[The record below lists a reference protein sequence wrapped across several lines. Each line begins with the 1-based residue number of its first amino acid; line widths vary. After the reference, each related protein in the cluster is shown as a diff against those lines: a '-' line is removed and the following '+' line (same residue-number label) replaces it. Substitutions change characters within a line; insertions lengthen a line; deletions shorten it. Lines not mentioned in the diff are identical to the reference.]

1 MTLTSNSSKLELLL
15 RIFLWFEMPSYST
28 HTFELLKPVGKAAD
42 VRFPVANQKVK
53 IVGAIP
59 LRKVQDW

>member
-1 MTLTSNSSKLELLL
+1 
-15 RIFLWFEMPSYST
+15 MPSYST